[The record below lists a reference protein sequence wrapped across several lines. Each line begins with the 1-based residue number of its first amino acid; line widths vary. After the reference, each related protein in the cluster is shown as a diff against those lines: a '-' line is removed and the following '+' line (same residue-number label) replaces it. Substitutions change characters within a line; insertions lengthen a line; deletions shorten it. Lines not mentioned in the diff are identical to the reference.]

1 MRISDFQEKPKP
13 LPSKEEKFDMIK
25 KILQDANADE
35 ILINFIDGEKE
46 KYRRSLDTMNAR
58 RKRFRER
65 QADDLMPAVK
75 EVVEKLD
82 APATAEGIY
91 KILLPQ
97 YKGMHDIS
105 VQGVARRL
113 YNLEKEGAIES
124 VLTRI
129 GGERRLIYATPKVLK
144 DLSISFPEPTKKE
157 K

>member
-1 MRISDFQEKPKP
+1 MRISDFQEKPKR

-97 YKGMHDIS
+97 YTGIHDIS
-105 VQGVARRL
+105 LNGVSRKL
-113 YNLEKEGAIES
+113 YHLEKEGIIES
-124 VLTRI
+124 VLTTV
-129 GGERRLIYATPKVLK
+129 GGERRLVYATPKVLK
-144 DLSISFPEPTKKE
+144 DLSITFPEPTKK
-157 K
+157 KK